1 MYNGF
6 DEEEKTEMNEWFK
19 NALDNFGVDVDDI
32 HEALFGNDS
41 PDEFIMAIKGLD
53 KEDAAKVIEELFET
67 GIWEK
72 EEEEKKGD

>member
-32 HEALFGNDS
+32 QEALFENDS
-41 PDEFIMAIKGLD
+41 PAMFIAAINGME
-53 KEDAAKVIEELFET
+53 KEDAVTLIKELYNT
-67 GIWEK
+67 GIWEE

>member
-19 NALDNFGVDVDDI
+19 NAKDNFGVDVDDI
-32 HEALFGNDS
+32 QEALFGNDS
-41 PDEFIMAIKGLD
+41 PDEFIVAIKGLD
-53 KEDAAKVIEELFET
+53 NEDAVTLIKELFET
-67 GIWEK
+67 GIWED